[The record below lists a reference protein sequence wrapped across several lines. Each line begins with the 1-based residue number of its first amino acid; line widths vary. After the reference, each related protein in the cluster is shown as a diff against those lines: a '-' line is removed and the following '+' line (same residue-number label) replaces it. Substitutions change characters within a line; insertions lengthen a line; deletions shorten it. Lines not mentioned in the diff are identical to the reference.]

1 MGGAARDIGWQAGWM
16 DACGFSVG
24 AFSIYSVALG
34 LLDVQML
41 GFSLTLIDFE
51 KNSEILGYPGGLDV

>member
-1 MGGAARDIGWQAGWM
+1 MEGAARDIGWQAGWM

-41 GFSLTLIDFE
+41 GFSLTLIDFQ
-51 KNSEILGYPGGLDV
+51 